1 MRLPY
6 RAVHRAAPCI
16 VPRAENKDMVKQL
29 KLEMQ
34 AMQEAMARE
43 REEEV
48 GGQDLHFAFS
58 GVGQFCSYT

>member
-1 MRLPY
+1 MLCIVLR
-6 RAVHRAAPCI
+6 RASCPTHT